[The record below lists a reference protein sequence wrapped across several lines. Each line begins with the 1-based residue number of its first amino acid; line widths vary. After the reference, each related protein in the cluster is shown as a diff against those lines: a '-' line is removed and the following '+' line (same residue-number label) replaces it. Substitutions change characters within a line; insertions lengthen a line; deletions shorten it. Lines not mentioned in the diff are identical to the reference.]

1 MEIHMTDAA
10 DPAHLPDRVAVL
22 IQATPPFDQLSPELT
37 DGLLGDILVE
47 YFESDERI
55 LASGDTQHKHL
66 YFVESGSV
74 RLLDVE
80 RHRLTDLCGEG
91 DMFGAAALLSQEA
104 LPYEAIAAEPTVCAL
119 IPAARFAMLRDAC
132 PDFADFFT
140 ESLKPRA
147 RAVEAAYDTA
157 DARLI
162 VGSRTASLVRR
173 KPLTC
178 PPGTLVRQAAGQM
191 RRHRVGAILI
201 VDDGRVVGIMTD
213 TDLRNKIVAEGAS
226 ADTPVD
232 GIMSTPVYSIGA
244 QTPVFDALME
254 MSRRRIHHLVVTRD
268 TDPASP
274 LVGTLSD
281 DDIAHAK
288 GMNPAA
294 TIRRLEKAR
303 SITELARIRAEADG
317 HLLRLYQHGIQCED
331 LTEVITE
338 INDSLTI
345 RLLKLAEE
353 HQLAEHPDQAV
364 DLRWTWVAL
373 GSKGRREMGLT
384 GDRDNALIYED
395 PSGPAEQDRADKW
408 FGAIARRV
416 VMGLAACGF
425 TLCKGGVMAT
435 NPKWRQPLARW
446 KRIFR
451 QWILEPEPMALM
463 HSSIFFDLR
472 PLWGHIELGRELTD
486 DLRDALGRERG
497 VLTFLT
503 HNALTFRPPLSFF
516 RRFVVDRS
524 DEYRNSFDLKLHG
537 LTPLVDMAR
546 VLALDACY
554 LDSSN
559 TFDRFEHAGKHLDG
573 ASAIA
578 ASAADALRYLHDMR
592 LAHHLHQIEAGDK
605 PDNHIN
611 PETLSKTQQQ
621 ILRAVFSTVQDAQES
636 LSHRYGEHMMRR

>member
-1 MEIHMTDAA
+1 
-10 DPAHLPDRVAVL
+10 VVVL
-22 IQATPPFDQLSPELT
+22 IQATPPFDQLSPELLG
-37 DGLLGDILVE
+37 GLLDDMLVE
-47 YFESDERI
+47 YFEPDERI
-55 LASGDTQHKHL
+55 LAHGEAQLEHI

-80 RHRLTDLCGEG
+80 RRRLTDLCGEG
-91 DMFGAAALLSQEA
+91 DMFGADALLSGEP
-104 LPYEAIAAEPTVCAL
+104 LRYEAIAAEPTVCAL
-119 IPAARFAMLRDAC
+119 IPAGRFETLRQAC
-132 PDFADFFT
+132 PGFADFFT

-147 RAVEAAYDTA
+147 RAVEATYDAA
-157 DARLI
+157 DTRLI
-162 VGSRTASLVRR
+162 VGSRTASLVRK

-191 RRHRVGAILI
+191 RSHRVGSILI
-201 VDDGRVVGIMTD
+201 VSDGRVVGIVTD

-226 ADTPVD
+226 ADTPID
-232 GIMSTPVYSIGA
+232 GIMSAPVYSIGA

-268 TDPASP
+268 SDPDSP
-274 LVGTLSD
+274 LIGTLSD
-281 DDIAHAK
+281 EDIAHAK

-294 TIRRLEKAR
+294 TIKRLEKAR
-303 SITELARIRAEADG
+303 SIEELARIRTEADG

-338 INDSLTI
+338 INDHLTV

-353 HQLAEHPDQAV
+353 HQRAEHPDQAV
-364 DLRWTWVAL
+364 DLRWTWLTL

-384 GDRDNALIYED
+384 GDQDNALLYED
-395 PSGPAEQDRADKW
+395 PSGPEEQAQADKW

-435 NPKWRQPLARW
+435 NPKWRQPLAKW

-451 QWILEPEPMALM
+451 KWILEPEPKALM

-472 PLWGHIELGRELTD
+472 PLSGHAELAGELTD
-486 DLRDALGRERG
+486 DLCDALRSERG
-497 VLTFLT
+497 VLTFMT
-503 HNALTFRPPLSFF
+503 HNALIFRPPLSFF

-524 DEYRNSFDLKLHG
+524 GEYRNSFDLKLHG
-537 LTPLVDMAR
+537 LTPVVDMAR
-546 VLALDACY
+546 VLALDAHY
-554 LDSSN
+554 FDSSN
-559 TFDRFEHAGKHLDG
+559 TFDRLEHVGGHLDG
-573 ASAIA
+573 ASTIA
-578 ASAADALRYLHDMR
+578 ASASDALRYLHDMR
-592 LAHHLHQIEAGDK
+592 LAHHLNQIEAGEK

-621 ILRAVFSTVQDAQES
+621 MLRAVFSTVQDAQES

>member
-1 MEIHMTDAA
+1 MTDAA
-10 DPAHLPDRVAVL
+10 NPARLPDRVVVL
-22 IQATPPFDQLSPELT
+22 IKATPPFDQLSPELLG
-37 DGLLGDILVE
+37 GLMGDILVE
-47 YFESDERI
+47 YFEPDERI
-55 LASGDTQHKHL
+55 LAQGDTQHKHL

-91 DMFGAAALLSQEA
+91 DMFGAAALLSSEP
-104 LPYEAIAAEPTVCAL
+104 LPYEAVTAEPTVCAL
-119 IPAARFAMLRDAC
+119 IPAARFATLCKAS

-140 ESLKPRA
+140 ESIKPKA
-147 RAVEAAYDTA
+147 RAVEATYDTA

-162 VGSRTASLVRR
+162 VGSQVASLVRR

-191 RRHRVGAILI
+191 RTQRVGSILI
-201 VDDGRVVGIMTD
+201 VSDGRVVGILTD

-226 ADTPVD
+226 VD
-232 GIMSTPVYSIGA
+232 ISVDEIMSAPVYSIGA
-244 QTPVFDALME
+244 ETPVFDALME
-254 MSRRRIHHLVVTRD
+254 MSRRRIHHLVVTRGA
-268 TDPASP
+268 DPASP

-281 DDIAHAK
+281 EDIAHAK

-303 SITELARIRAEADG
+303 SITELARIRSEADG

-331 LTEVITE
+331 LTGVITE
-338 INDSLTI
+338 INDRLTI

-353 HQLAEHPDQAV
+353 HLRAERADRAV
-364 DLRWTWVAL
+364 DLRWTWLAL

-384 GDRDNALIYED
+384 GDQDNALIYED
-395 PSGPAEQDRADKW
+395 PSGPVEQAWAEKW

-435 NPKWRQPLARW
+435 NPKWLQPLARW

-451 QWILEPEPMALM
+451 DWILEPEPMALM

-472 PLWGHIELGRELTD
+472 PLYGHTELARELTD
-486 DLRDALGRERG
+486 DLRGTLRRERG

-503 HNALTFRPPLSFF
+503 HNALIFRPPLSFF

-524 DEYRNSFDLKLHG
+524 GEYRNSFDLKLHG
-537 LTPLVDMAR
+537 LTPVVDMAR

-559 TFDRFEHAGKHLDG
+559 TFDRLEYAGKHLEG

-578 ASAADALRYLHDMR
+578 SSAADALRYLHDMR
-592 LAHHLHQIEAGDK
+592 LAHHLNQIEAGDK

>member
-1 MEIHMTDAA
+1 MTDAA
-10 DPAHLPDRVAVL
+10 DPARLPDRVAVL
-22 IQATPPFDQLSPELT
+22 IRATPPFDQLSPELLG
-37 DGLLGDILVE
+37 GLLSDILVE
-47 YFESDERI
+47 YFEPDERI
-55 LASGDTQHKHL
+55 LAYGDTQHEHL

-91 DMFGAAALLSQEA
+91 DTFGAAVLLSEEA

-119 IPAARFAMLRDAC
+119 IPAARFAALCEGSA
-132 PDFADFFT
+132 DFSDFFT
-140 ESLKPRA
+140 ESIKPKA
-147 RAVEAAYDTA
+147 RAVEATYDTA

-162 VGSRTASLVRR
+162 VGSRAASLVRR

-178 PPGTLVRQAAGQM
+178 PPGTLVRQAAAQM
-191 RRHRVGAILI
+191 RAHRVRSILI
-201 VDDGRVVGIMTD
+201 VSDGRVVGILTD

-226 ADTPVD
+226 TDTPVD
-232 GIMSTPVYSIGA
+232 DIMSEPVYSIGA
-244 QTPVFDALME
+244 ETPVFDALME
-254 MSRRRIHHLVVTRD
+254 MSRRGIHHLVVTRYA
-268 TDPASP
+268 DPASP

-281 DDIAHAK
+281 EDIAHAK

-294 TIRRLEKAR
+294 TIKRLEKAR
-303 SITELARIRAEADG
+303 SIAELARIRTEADG
-317 HLLRLYQHGIQCED
+317 HLLRLYQHGLQCED

-338 INDSLTI
+338 INDRLTA
-345 RLLKLAEE
+345 RLLTLAEA
-353 HQLAEHPDQAV
+353 HQRGEHPDHAV
-364 DLRWTWVAL
+364 DLRWTWLAL

-384 GDRDNALIYED
+384 GDQDNALIYED
-395 PSGPAEQDRADKW
+395 PGGPAEQAQAEKW

-435 NPKWRQPLARW
+435 NPKWLQPLARW

-451 QWILEPEPMALM
+451 DWIGEPEPMALM

-472 PLWGHIELGRELTD
+472 PLYGHTELARELTD
-486 DLRDALGRERG
+486 DLRGALRRERG

-503 HNALTFRPPLSFF
+503 HNALIFRPPLSFF

-524 DEYRNSFDLKLHG
+524 GEYRNSFDLKLHG
-537 LTPLVDMAR
+537 LTPVVDMAR

-559 TFDRFEHAGKHLDG
+559 TFDRLEYAGKYLDG
-573 ASAIA
+573 ASTIA
-578 ASAADALRYLHDMR
+578 SSAVDALRYLHDMR
-592 LAHHLHQIEAGDK
+592 LAHHLHQIEAGEK

>member
-1 MEIHMTDAA
+1 M
-10 DPAHLPDRVAVL
+10 
-22 IQATPPFDQLSPELT
+22 QATPPFDQLSPELLS
-37 DGLLGDILVE
+37 GLLGDVLVE
-47 YFESDERI
+47 YFEPDERI
-55 LASGDTQHKHL
+55 LAYGDPQHEHL

-91 DMFGAAALLSQEA
+91 DTFGAEALLSEEA

-119 IPAARFAMLRDAC
+119 IPSARFAILRQGA

-140 ESLKPRA
+140 ESIKPRA
-147 RAVEAAYDTA
+147 RAVEATYDTA

-191 RRHRVGAILI
+191 RTQRVGSILI
-201 VDDGRVVGIMTD
+201 VSDGRVVGILTD
-213 TDLRNKIVAEGAS
+213 TDLRNKIVAEGA
-226 ADTPVD
+226 PVD
-232 GIMSTPVYSIGA
+232 MPVDEIMSSPVYSIGA
-244 QTPVFDALME
+244 ETPVFDALME

-268 TDPASP
+268 ADPDSP

-281 DDIAHAK
+281 EDIAHAK

-294 TIRRLEKAR
+294 TIKRLEKAR
-303 SITELARIRAEADG
+303 SITELARIRTEADG
-317 HLLRLYQHGIQCED
+317 HLLRLYQHGIQCEE
-331 LTEVITE
+331 LTGVITE
-338 INDSLTI
+338 INDRLTV
-345 RLLKLAEE
+345 RLLTLAED
-353 HQLAEHPDQAV
+353 HLRAERPDQAV
-364 DLRWTWVAL
+364 DLRWTWLAL

-384 GDRDNALIYED
+384 GDQDNALIYED
-395 PSGPAEQDRADKW
+395 PAGPVERVWADKW
-408 FGAIARRV
+408 FSAIARRV

-435 NPKWRQPLARW
+435 NPKWRQPLSIW

-451 QWILEPEPMALM
+451 DWIGEPEPMALM

-472 PLWGHIELGRELTD
+472 PLYGHTKLAGELTD
-486 DLRDALGRERG
+486 DLQDALKRERG

-503 HNALTFRPPLSFF
+503 HNALVFRPPLSFF

-524 DEYRNSFDLKLHG
+524 GEYRNSFDLKLHG

-554 LDSSN
+554 FDSSN
-559 TFDRFEHAGKHLDG
+559 TFDRLEYAGKHLDG
-573 ASAIA
+573 ASTIT
-578 ASAADALRYLHDMR
+578 ASATDALRYLHDMR
-592 LAHHLHQIEAGDK
+592 LAHHLNRIEAGES

>member
-1 MEIHMTDAA
+1 MTDAA
-10 DPAHLPDRVAVL
+10 DPARVPDRVAVL
-22 IQATPPFDQLSPELT
+22 IEATPPFDQLSPELLG
-37 DGLLGDILVE
+37 GLLSDVLVE
-47 YFESDERI
+47 YFEPDERI
-55 LASGDTQHKHL
+55 LAQGDTQHKHL

-91 DMFGAAALLSQEA
+91 DTFGAAALLSEGP
-104 LPYEAIAAEPTVCAL
+104 LPYEAVAAEPTVCAL
-119 IPAARFAMLRDAC
+119 IPAGRFATLSKGS
-132 PDFADFFT
+132 PGFADFFT

-147 RAVEAAYDTA
+147 RAIEATYDTA

-173 KPLTC
+173 KPLIC
-178 PPGTLVRQAAGQM
+178 PPGTLVRQAARQM
-191 RRHRVGAILI
+191 RGERVRSIL
-201 VDDGRVVGIMTD
+201 VVSEGRVVGILTD

-226 ADTPVD
+226 VDTPVEE
-232 GIMSTPVYSIGA
+232 IMSAPIYSIGA
-244 QTPVFDALME
+244 ETPVFDALME

-268 TDPASP
+268 ADPTSP

-281 DDIAHAK
+281 EDIAHAK
-288 GMNPAA
+288 GMNPVA

-303 SITELARIRAEADG
+303 SITELARIRTEAEG
-317 HLLRLYQHGIQCED
+317 HLLRLYQHGVQCED

-338 INDSLTI
+338 INDRLTV
-345 RLLKLAEE
+345 RLLKLAEDD
-353 HQLAEHPDQAV
+353 LRAERPDQAV
-364 DLRWTWVAL
+364 DLRWTWLVL

-384 GDRDNALIYED
+384 GDQDNALLYED
-395 PSGPAEQDRADKW
+395 PSGPAEQARADKW
-408 FGAIARRV
+408 FGTIARRV

-451 QWILEPEPMALM
+451 DWILEPEPMSLM

-472 PLWGHIELGRELTD
+472 PLQGHTQLGRELTD
-486 DLRDALGRERG
+486 DLCDALPRERG
-497 VLTFLT
+497 VLTFLM

-524 DEYRNSFDLKLHG
+524 GEYRNSFDLKLHG
-537 LTPLVDMAR
+537 LTPVVDLAR

-554 LDSSN
+554 LGSSN
-559 TFDRFEHAGKHLDG
+559 TFDRLDYAGKHLDG
-573 ASAIA
+573 VSTIA
-578 ASAADALRYLHDMR
+578 AGTADALRYLHDMR
-592 LAHHLHQIEAGDK
+592 LAHHLNQIEAGEK

-621 ILRAVFSTVQDAQES
+621 ILRAVFSSVQDAQES
-636 LSHRYGEHMMRR
+636 LSRRYGEHMMRR